1 MVALHR
7 PSGFECAVKFIVKAK
22 IPARAWVL
30 LDDGSRLPSEIVL
43 LRAIDHPNVVK
54 FIEWF
59 EDEDHF
65 YLIQELH
72 GSPWFRT
79 SPSPTISA
87 SSSLPSLSPSDS
99 TDSITLSPPI
109 TPPSSPFCA
118 PLLRYP
124 RRPSYDLFEFIEQHK
139 EKRLS
144 EDQAR
149 YVLKQVV
156 EAVAYLDRHGA
167 THRDIKDENIVID
180 DAMFVKLVDFGA
192 SVVEDPSAPRPYH
205 TTFFGTSAYASPEI
219 LKKQPYQAPPAEVFS
234 IGVLLVFMLTGY
246 SPFLTPRD
254 AMEGNI
260 VLTELPKELHDSPA
274 LDLIRVCLEVD
285 VKKRATIEQVRAHP
299 WLRY

>member
-1 MVALHR
+1 MYPDAKVGSPVVYPSTASGLVSPRFPRQHTFNPRFARDYTLLEELGSGGYSFVMVALHR
-7 PSGFECAVKFIVKAK
+7 PSGLECAVKFIVKAK

-43 LRAIDHPNVVK
+43 LRAIDHAHVVK

-65 YLIQELH
+65 YLVQELH

-118 PLLRYP
+118 PQLRYP
-124 RRPSYDLFEFIEQHK
+124 RRPSYDLFEFIEHHK

-144 EDQAR
+144 EAQAR

-156 EAVAYLDRHGA
+156 EAVFFLDGHGL
-167 THRDIKDENIVID
+167 THRDIK
-180 DAMFVKLVDFGA
+180 ARM
-192 SVVEDPSAPRPYH
+192 
-205 TTFFGTSAYASPEI
+205 
-219 LKKQPYQAPPAEVFS
+219 
-234 IGVLLVFMLTGY
+234 LLH
-246 SPFLTPRD
+246 
-254 AMEGNI
+254 
-260 VLTELPKELHDSPA
+260 PK
-274 LDLIRVCLEVD
+274 
-285 VKKRATIEQVRAHP
+285 
-299 WLRY
+299 